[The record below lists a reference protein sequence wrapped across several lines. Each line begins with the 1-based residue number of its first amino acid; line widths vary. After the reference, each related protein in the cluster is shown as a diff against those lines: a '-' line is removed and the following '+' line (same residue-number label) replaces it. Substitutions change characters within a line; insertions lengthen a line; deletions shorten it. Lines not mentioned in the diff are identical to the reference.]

1 MADGDAEKRLHS
13 VMDKLFHSPKPN
25 QLRNRSAKSP
35 TVAKR
40 SGCSGIPR
48 TNEPLLVADS
58 CRVPKRSATA
68 GAGSEIPLCK
78 PWDRGDLVR
87 RLNTF
92 KSMTW
97 FAKPK
102 VVSAVNCARRGW
114 INVDMDTIA
123 CEACGAR
130 LLFCIPPS
138 WTQHQIEKTA
148 AVFSLKLND
157 GHKMLCPWIDNACDE
172 TLSQFPPTPAPAL
185 VDSYYKRFS
194 ALLQLS
200 ALPVISSSSVDRM
213 KSPQFEHFLEQFEL
227 PGVFYGTVQTSG
239 VEPLGNEHEVISA
252 NLYYQAQKLISL
264 CGWEPR
270 VLPYMVDCGN
280 PSIQRT
286 DDAHSKDLSPPV
298 NGQNA
303 AIITLS
309 KSGVDDAMEVNND
322 NTRRLQTCDP
332 SSVVLE
338 CKLCGASIGLWAFS
352 AVPRPLELV
361 RLVESSKGDNEHNVS
376 NSDGTIID
384 CTRASGTDY
393 AVGENHFS
401 GSEGLSPAV
410 STKKRHLD
418 LSFSIAGGPPPAKQ
432 NYRARVSLP
441 IISRYLRTG
450 ISSNLNLRDNNRH
463 EDLAHLCNLSNTNS
477 IQQNR
482 DSSICAQVIESE
494 AIGNGKGNEIDLF
507 SRRENEKPGLN
518 EESHDENVPSC
529 ATEVPPELV
538 VDTVSEPINE
548 YQARR
553 DMNISQVSGSRNN
566 TDEHDRSLEA
576 ATLDTDT
583 SFQAADVLVTGSDTN
598 GRVEDGFSNQD
609 NSVMIMTEV
618 SPQQLDKDILGN
630 NMNSED
636 PTESMD
642 HASSNVN
649 SLDMITDV
657 DATSLMELNA
667 DEYNHFKE
675 SSNDQ
680 GTLQEVDRVTP
691 TVQPAINNEFGAA
704 KRLGN
709 DLRAMESDQVMTFD
723 PIAQH
728 RYFCPWIET
737 NGGAA
742 CGWQLTLS
750 ALDRESDSS
759 HHLPRKSPACSLE
772 VDDPIASVRSLFAS
786 PPLKRK
792 KTSSG
797 ST

>member
-25 QLRNRSAKSP
+25 QLRNRIARPSI
-35 TVAKR
+35 
-40 SGCSGIPR
+40 GR
-48 TNEPLLVADS
+48 TNETLLVTES
-58 CRVPKRSATA
+58 SRGSKRSATA

-78 PWDRGDLVR
+78 PWDRGDLLR

-92 KSMTW
+92 KSMSW

-130 LLFCIPPS
+130 LLFCTPPS
-138 WTQHQIEKTA
+138 WTQHQIEKAA

-185 VDSYYKRFS
+185 IDSYYKRFS

-200 ALPVISSSSVDRM
+200 ALPIISSSSVDRM

-227 PGVFYGTVQTSG
+227 PGFFHGTVQTRR
-239 VEPLGNEHEVISA
+239 VEPLGNEHEAISA
-252 NLYYQAQKLISL
+252 NLYYQAHKLISL
-264 CGWEPR
+264 CGWETR
-270 VLPYMVDCGN
+270 VLPYMVDCEN

-286 DDAHSKDLSPPV
+286 DDAHSEDLFPPV

-303 AIITLS
+303 AIIMLS
-309 KSGVDDAMEVNND
+309 TSGADDAMEVNND
-322 NTRRLQTCDP
+322 HAHRLQTCDP

-338 CKLCGASIGLWAFS
+338 CKQCGASVGLWAFS
-352 AVPRPLELV
+352 TVPRPLELV
-361 RLVESSKGDNEHNVS
+361 RLVESSKGDNEPDFS

-384 CTRASGTDY
+384 CTGASGTDY
-393 AVGENHFS
+393 AVGENHFC
-401 GSEGLSPAV
+401 GNEGLSPAV

-450 ISSNLNLRDNNRH
+450 VSSNLNLRDNNNRH
-463 EDLAHLCNLSNTNS
+463 EDSARLCNLSNTNS
-477 IQQNR
+477 IKQNR
-482 DSSICAQVIESE
+482 DSSICPQVIEFE
-494 AIGNGKGNEIDLF
+494 AIGNGKGNEIEPF
-507 SRRENEKPGLN
+507 SRRDDESSCLN
-518 EESHDENVPSC
+518 QESLKENVPSC
-529 ATEVPPELV
+529 ATEVPPELA
-538 VDTVSEPINE
+538 VDMVSDPIDEN
-548 YQARR
+548 QAWCT
-553 DMNISQVSGSRNN
+553 MNISQVSGSRNN
-566 TDEHDRSLEA
+566 ADECDGIPEA
-576 ATLDTDT
+576 ATLGTDT
-583 SFQAADVLVTGSDTN
+583 SFQVAEALVTGSGTN

-609 NSVMIMTEV
+609 NSVMMMTEV
-618 SPQQLDKDILGN
+618 SRQQLDKDILGN
-630 NMNSED
+630 DMNSED
-636 PTESMD
+636 PSESWD

-649 SLDMITDV
+649 SLDMITNV
-657 DATSLMELNA
+657 DATCLMELLNA

-675 SSNDQ
+675 SSNEQ
-680 GTLQEVDRVTP
+680 GTLYEIDRLTP
-691 TVQPAINNEFGAA
+691 TVHPAINNEFGAA

-728 RYFCPWIET
+728 RHFCPWIET

-759 HHLPRKSPACSLE
+759 RHLPRKYPKCSSLE
-772 VDDPIASVRSLFAS
+772 VDDPIASVRNLFAS